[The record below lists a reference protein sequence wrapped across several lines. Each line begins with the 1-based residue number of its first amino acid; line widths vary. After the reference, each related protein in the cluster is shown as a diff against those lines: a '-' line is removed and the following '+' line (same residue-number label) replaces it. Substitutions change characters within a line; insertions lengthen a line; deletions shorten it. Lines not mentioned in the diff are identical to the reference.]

1 MARRILVCDDEPD
14 IRESL
19 RTLLAEEGYDVTAV
33 ASGASAVTEAPDHD
47 AVLLDIKMP
56 GQDGLETLAKLRARG
71 IATPVIVIS
80 GHGDV
85 KTAMDAVHAGAEDFL
100 EKPLSSEHV
109 LNALRRVLDSTR
121 LARENLELKSR
132 LGITRIVGN
141 GEAIR
146 RLLAD
151 VAKAAPT
158 PATVL
163 IVGPSGTGKEL
174 VARAIHEG
182 SLVKA
187 GPFVQVN
194 CAAIPDSLIE
204 SELFGHE
211 RGSFT
216 GADRKQTGK
225 FVEADGGTI
234 FLDEV
239 GDMSASAQAK
249 VLRVLQEGE
258 VEPVGSP
265 RVVKVKVRVV
275 AATNRDLTVL
285 IAQGKFREDLY
296 YRLNVLV
303 LRTPTL
309 ADRPEDVPVLVN
321 HFADLFART
330 NNYRPKRF
338 TDAALEALAA
348 RPWPGNVR
356 ELKNHVERLMIMSD
370 ADVLD
375 VADVDPGAAPREAD
389 AAPAVVVR
397 GGRVVDA
404 AAVAAGAGAWE
415 RILSIPTLQEF
426 QDETEKLFLVAKLAE
441 NAGKR
446 DAHGGGHRHAA
457 LEPLQEDRPVRP
469 AQGPRN
475 PGGPGV
481 AVTEDEVRRHFS
493 ETGALLHGHFKLSSG
508 PPLGGVSP
516 VREGAPVARARGR
529 ARRGPGVSPRPV
541 SPVRRRLARDGGR
554 HHRPRGRPRPLGPR
568 DLHGARGRRIHAP
581 ARVRPRSRA
590 SAWRSSRM
598 S

>member
-19 RTLLAEEGYDVTAV
+19 RTLLSEEGYEVTAV
-33 ASGASAVTEAPDHD
+33 SSGMNAVSEAPDHD

-56 GQDGLETLAKLRARG
+56 GQDGLETLAKMRGRG

-85 KTAMDAVHAGAEDFL
+85 KTAMEAVHAGADDFL

-121 LARENLELKSR
+121 LVRENLELKSR
-132 LGITRIVGN
+132 RGITRLVGN
-141 GEAIR
+141 SEAIR
-146 RLLAD
+146 RLLSD
-151 VAKAAPT
+151 VAKASPT

-182 SLVKA
+182 SLVKN

-275 AATNRDLTVL
+275 AATNRDLKGL
-285 IAQGKFREDLY
+285 IAQGRFREDLY

-303 LRTPTL
+303 LRTPPL
-309 ADRPEDVPVLVN
+309 ADRPEDVPVLVA
-321 HFADLFART
+321 HFAELFARS

-348 RPWPGNVR
+348 RAWPGNVR

-375 VADVDPGAAPREAD
+375 AQNVDSGGSGSFPPVDD
-389 AAPAVVVR
+389 ALPPVVVR
-397 GGRVVDA
+397 GGRVVDPA
-404 AAVAAGAGAWE
+404 AASEAASAWE
-415 RILSIPTLQEF
+415 RLLGIKTLQEF
-426 QDETEKLFLVAKLAE
+426 QDETEKSFLVAKLVE
-441 NAGKR
+441 NAG
-446 DAHGGGHRHAA
+446 
-457 LEPLQEDRPVRP
+457 
-469 AQGPRN
+469 N
-475 PGGPGV
+475 
-481 AVTEDEVRRHFS
+481 VTRTAEAID
-493 ETGALLHGHFKLSSG
+493 T
-508 PPLGGVSP
+508 
-516 VREGAPVARARGR
+516 
-529 ARRGPGVSPRPV
+529 
-541 SPVRRRLARDGGR
+541 
-554 HHRPRGRPRPLGPR
+554 
-568 DLHGARGRRIHAP
+568 
-581 ARVRPRSRA
+581 PRSNLYKKIDRYGLRRDRE
-590 SAWRSSRM
+590 SAEGREPHDAG
-598 S
+598 

>member
-19 RTLLAEEGYDVTAV
+19 RTLLSDEGYEVTAV
-33 ASGASAVTEAPDHD
+33 SSGVNAVSEAPDHD

-56 GQDGLETLAKLRARG
+56 GQDGLETLAKMRGRG
-71 IATPVIVIS
+71 ITTPVIVIS

-85 KTAMDAVHAGAEDFL
+85 KTAMEAVHAGADDFL

-121 LARENLELKSR
+121 LVRENLELKSR
-132 LGITRIVGN
+132 LGITRLVGN
-141 GEAIR
+141 SEAIR
-146 RLLAD
+146 RLLSD
-151 VAKAAPT
+151 IAKAAPT

-275 AATNRDLTVL
+275 AATNRDLTGL

-303 LRTPTL
+303 LKTPPLTE
-309 ADRPEDVPVLVN
+309 RPEDVPVLVA
-321 HFADLFART
+321 HFAELFARS

-338 TDAALEALAA
+338 TDAALETLAA
-348 RPWPGNVR
+348 RIWPGNVR
-356 ELKNHVERLMIMSD
+356 ELKNHIERLMIMSD

-375 VADVDPGAAPREAD
+375 AGDVDSGAAPPD
-389 AAPAVVVR
+389 ATFPVVVR
-397 GGRVVDA
+397 GGRVVDVA
-404 AAVAAGAGAWE
+404 AAGAAGAWE
-415 RILSIPTLQEF
+415 RLLAIRTLQEF

-441 NAGKR
+441 NAG
-446 DAHGGGHRHAA
+446 
-457 LEPLQEDRPVRP
+457 
-469 AQGPRN
+469 N
-475 PGGPGV
+475 
-481 AVTEDEVRRHFS
+481 VTRTAEAMD
-493 ETGALLHGHFKLSSG
+493 T
-508 PPLGGVSP
+508 
-516 VREGAPVARARGR
+516 
-529 ARRGPGVSPRPV
+529 
-541 SPVRRRLARDGGR
+541 
-554 HHRPRGRPRPLGPR
+554 
-568 DLHGARGRRIHAP
+568 
-581 ARVRPRSRA
+581 PRSNLYKKIDRYGLRRDRENA
-590 SAWRSSRM
+590 EGREPHDAG
-598 S
+598 

>member
-19 RTLLAEEGYDVTAV
+19 RTLLSDEGYEVTAV
-33 ASGASAVTEAPDHD
+33 SSGMNAVSEAPDHD

-56 GQDGLETLAKLRARG
+56 GQDGLETLAKMRGRG

-85 KTAMDAVHAGAEDFL
+85 KTAMEAVHAGADDFL

-132 LGITRIVGN
+132 LGITRLVGN
-141 GEAIR
+141 SEAIR
-146 RLLAD
+146 RLLSD

-182 SLVKA
+182 SLVKS

-275 AATNRDLTVL
+275 AATNRDLKGL

-303 LRTPTL
+303 LRTPPL
-309 ADRPEDVPVLVN
+309 SDRPEDVPVLVA
-321 HFADLFART
+321 HFAELFARS

-348 RPWPGNVR
+348 RAWPGNVR

-375 VADVDPGAAPREAD
+375 AGNVDSGASGSFAPVDD
-389 AAPAVVVR
+389 AAPPVVVR

-404 AAVAAGAGAWE
+404 AAASEAAGAWE
-415 RILSIPTLQEF
+415 RLLAIRTLQDF

-441 NAGKR
+441 NAG
-446 DAHGGGHRHAA
+446 
-457 LEPLQEDRPVRP
+457 
-469 AQGPRN
+469 N
-475 PGGPGV
+475 
-481 AVTEDEVRRHFS
+481 VTRTAEAID
-493 ETGALLHGHFKLSSG
+493 T
-508 PPLGGVSP
+508 
-516 VREGAPVARARGR
+516 
-529 ARRGPGVSPRPV
+529 
-541 SPVRRRLARDGGR
+541 
-554 HHRPRGRPRPLGPR
+554 
-568 DLHGARGRRIHAP
+568 
-581 ARVRPRSRA
+581 PRSNLYKKIDRYGLRRDRE
-590 SAWRSSRM
+590 SAEGREPHDAG
-598 S
+598 

>member
-19 RTLLAEEGYDVTAV
+19 RTLLSDEGYEVTAV
-33 ASGASAVTEAPDHD
+33 SSGVNAVSEAPDHD

-56 GQDGLETLAKLRARG
+56 GQDGLETLAKMRGRG
-71 IATPVIVIS
+71 ITTPVIVIS

-85 KTAMDAVHAGAEDFL
+85 KTAMEAVHAGADDFL

-121 LARENLELKSR
+121 LVRENLELKSR
-132 LGITRIVGN
+132 LGITRLVGN
-141 GEAIR
+141 SEAIR
-146 RLLAD
+146 RLLSD
-151 VAKAAPT
+151 IAKAAPT

-182 SLVKA
+182 SLVKS

-275 AATNRDLTVL
+275 AATNRDLTGL

-303 LRTPTL
+303 LKTPPLTE
-309 ADRPEDVPVLVN
+309 RPEDVPVLVA
-321 HFADLFART
+321 HFAELFARS

-338 TDAALEALAA
+338 TDAALETLAA
-348 RPWPGNVR
+348 RIWPGNVR
-356 ELKNHVERLMIMSD
+356 ELKNHIERLMIMSD

-375 VADVDPGAAPREAD
+375 AGDVDSGAAPPD
-389 AAPAVVVR
+389 ATFPVVVR
-397 GGRVVDA
+397 GGRVVDVA
-404 AAVAAGAGAWE
+404 AAGAAGAWE
-415 RILSIPTLQEF
+415 RLLAIRTLQEF

-441 NAGKR
+441 NAG
-446 DAHGGGHRHAA
+446 
-457 LEPLQEDRPVRP
+457 
-469 AQGPRN
+469 N
-475 PGGPGV
+475 
-481 AVTEDEVRRHFS
+481 VTRTAEAMD
-493 ETGALLHGHFKLSSG
+493 T
-508 PPLGGVSP
+508 
-516 VREGAPVARARGR
+516 
-529 ARRGPGVSPRPV
+529 
-541 SPVRRRLARDGGR
+541 
-554 HHRPRGRPRPLGPR
+554 
-568 DLHGARGRRIHAP
+568 
-581 ARVRPRSRA
+581 PRSNLYKKIDRYGLRRDRENA
-590 SAWRSSRM
+590 EGREPHDAG
-598 S
+598 

>member
-1 MARRILVCDDEPD
+1 M
-14 IRESL
+14 
-19 RTLLAEEGYDVTAV
+19 
-33 ASGASAVTEAPDHD
+33 
-47 AVLLDIKMP
+47 
-56 GQDGLETLAKLRARG
+56 
-71 IATPVIVIS
+71 
-80 GHGDV
+80 
-85 KTAMDAVHAGAEDFL
+85 
-100 EKPLSSEHV
+100 
-109 LNALRRVLDSTR
+109 
-121 LARENLELKSR
+121 
-132 LGITRIVGN
+132 
-141 GEAIR
+141 
-146 RLLAD
+146 
-151 VAKAAPT
+151 
-158 PATVL
+158 
-163 IVGPSGTGKEL
+163 
-174 VARAIHEG
+174 
-182 SLVKA
+182 KA

-275 AATNRDLTVL
+275 AATNHDLAGL

-370 ADVLD
+370 VDVLD
-375 VADVDPGAAPREAD
+375 VKDVDPRAAPREGD
-389 AAPAVVVR
+389 VAPEVVVR

-404 AAVAAGAGAWE
+404 AAAAAGAGAWE
-415 RILSIPTLQEF
+415 RILSIQTLQEF
-426 QDETEKLFLVAKLAE
+426 QDETEKLFLRAKLAE
-441 NAGKR
+441 NAG
-446 DAHGGGHRHAA
+446 
-457 LEPLQEDRPVRP
+457 
-469 AQGPRN
+469 N
-475 PGGPGV
+475 
-481 AVTEDEVRRHFS
+481 VTRTAEAID
-493 ETGALLHGHFKLSSG
+493 T
-508 PPLGGVSP
+508 
-516 VREGAPVARARGR
+516 
-529 ARRGPGVSPRPV
+529 
-541 SPVRRRLARDGGR
+541 
-554 HHRPRGRPRPLGPR
+554 
-568 DLHGARGRRIHAP
+568 
-581 ARVRPRSRA
+581 PRSNLYKKIDRYGLRRDRET
-590 SAWRSSRM
+590 SEGRESP
-598 S
+598 